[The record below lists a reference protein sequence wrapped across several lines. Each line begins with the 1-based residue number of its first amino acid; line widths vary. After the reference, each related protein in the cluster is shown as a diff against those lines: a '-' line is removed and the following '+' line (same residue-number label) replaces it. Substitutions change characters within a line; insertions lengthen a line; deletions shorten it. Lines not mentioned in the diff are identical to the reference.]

1 MAFNPAGSLR
11 RNRGLFI
18 VVFLACAAVFVGS
31 LLMQR
36 KALAKET
43 AQAAAHARAV
53 ANEVDGL
60 LGVKQLEDPIDAKT
74 ADELDTRLG
83 HAIAGG
89 GSVMAVRVWTPG
101 GDLRYSSLPKDQSAP
116 IQETLSASTKG
127 VGRIASFVDAEV
139 LTTYVPLRTGPD
151 GAPFGAVEVQASY
164 TPVLEAAA
172 TPWEAVRR
180 GSVLLGAL
188 MFVFIVIGSFAALP
202 ARRAAKE
209 GAGFVGTRDPNAV
222 PTLSVEEFQRM
233 QEELGESEAAQRA
246 LEGELERV
254 NARLAADNERATTR
268 VAQLQDE
275 LGRVQTKLQE
285 AQVAATARQAP
296 TADDEELAGWKARA
310 EASEKKAV
318 EAEHRAQMAEMRIG
332 ELTTQVRSLEERLDR
347 AAQTDP
353 GTAQMGVDPEVVERL
368 EAEQAELR
376 SEKARLES
384 ERTLLEVEKSRIETQ
399 AGQLASEHARQSD
412 ELQFALERAREA
424 EDLAASLN
432 DQLLAANERNDQLLA
447 VTERSAAPAE
457 AQATGPTDPN
467 AHLDA
472 VVASAQATTE
482 NDDDAGSL
490 RSRLAR
496 AADRKRRPVKDE
508 SEWPD

>member
-1 MAFNPAGSLR
+1 MALNPAGSLR

-18 VVFLACAAVFVGS
+18 VVFLVCAAVFVGS

-43 AQAAAHARAV
+43 AQAAAHARAI

-60 LGVKQLEDPIDAKT
+60 LGTKQLEGPIDAKT
-74 ADELDTRLG
+74 AAELDARLR

-89 GSVMAVRVWTPG
+89 GTVMAVRVWTPG
-101 GDLRYSSLPKDQSAP
+101 GSLRYSSLPKDQSTA
-116 IQETLSASTKG
+116 IQDTLSASTKG
-127 VGRIASFVDAEV
+127 VGRIASVVDAEV
-139 LTTYVPLRTGPD
+139 MTTYVPLRTGPD

-164 TPVLEAAA
+164 TPVLQAAA
-172 TPWEAVRR
+172 SPWEAVRR
-180 GSVLLGAL
+180 GSVIIGAL
-188 MFVFIVIGSFAALP
+188 MFVLIVIGSFAALP
-202 ARRAAKE
+202 ARRAAKT
-209 GAGFVGTRDPNAV
+209 GAGFVGTRDPNAA
-222 PTLSVEEFQRM
+222 TSLSVEEFQRM
-233 QEELGESEAAQRA
+233 QEELGEAEAARRA
-246 LEGELERV
+246 VEGELERV
-254 NARLAADNERATTR
+254 NARLAADNERATLR
-268 VAQLQDE
+268 VTQLQGE

-285 AQVAATARQAP
+285 VQVAASARQAP
-296 TADDEELAGWKARA
+296 TADDEELAGWKTRA

-332 ELTTQVRSLEERLDR
+332 ELTTQVRMLEEQLAN
-347 AAQTDP
+347 AAQADAGADVAP
-353 GTAQMGVDPEVVERL
+353 GIDPEVVERL
-368 EAEQAELR
+368 E
-376 SEKARLES
+376 SEKTELASENDRLASEKTQLES
-384 ERTLLEVEKSRIETQ
+384 ERARIESE
-399 AGQLASEHARQSD
+399 AGQLASENTRLSD

-432 DQLLAANERNDQLLA
+432 DQLLAAAE
-447 VTERSAAPAE
+447 SPAAPALP
-457 AQATGPTDPN
+457 AAGPNDAG

-472 VVASAQATTE
+472 VVASTQATTE
-482 NDDDAGSL
+482 SDDDAGSL

>member
-83 HAIAGG
+83 HATAG

-172 TPWEAVRR
+172 TPWEAVRG
-180 GSVLLGAL
+180 GSALLGAL

-268 VAQLQDE
+268 VTQLQDE

-285 AQVAATARQAP
+285 VQVAATARQAP
-296 TADDEELAGWKARA
+296 TADDEELAGWKTRA

-332 ELTTQVRSLEERLDR
+332 ELTNQVRSLEEQLDR
-347 AAQTDP
+347 AAQTEP
-353 GTAQMGVDPEVVERL
+353 GTAQTGVDPEVERL
-368 EAEQAELR
+368 ESEQAELR
-376 SEKARLES
+376 SENARLES
-384 ERTLLEVEKSRIETQ
+384 EKTQLEVERARIETQ

-432 DQLLAANERNDQLLA
+432 DQLFAATERTDQLLA
-447 VTERSAAPAE
+447 ATERSAAPADTP
-457 AQATGPTDPN
+457 AGPADPN

>member
-1 MAFNPAGSLR
+1 MAFNPTGSLR

-43 AQAAAHARAV
+43 AQAAAHARAIS
-53 ANEVDGL
+53 NEVDGL

-74 ADELDTRLG
+74 AEELDTRLR

-116 IQETLSASTKG
+116 IQETLSESTKG

-139 LTTYVPLRTGPD
+139 FTTYVPLRTGPD

-180 GSVLLGAL
+180 GSVFLGAL
-188 MFVFIVIGSFAALP
+188 MLVFIVIGSFAALP

-209 GAGFVGTRDPNAV
+209 GAGFVGTRDPNAI

-254 NARLAADNERATTR
+254 NARLAADNERATVR
-268 VAQLQDE
+268 VTQLQDE

-285 AQVAATARQAP
+285 VQVAASARQAP
-296 TADDEELAGWKARA
+296 TADDEELAGWKTRA

-332 ELTTQVRSLEERLDR
+332 ELTTQVRSLEEQLERAAHDR
-347 AAQTDP
+347 AGHRADRRRSGDRRTT
-353 GTAQMGVDPEVVERL
+353 GSRAGRAALREGAVGVGEG
-368 EAEQAELR
+368 AAGG
-376 SEKARLES
+376 EK
-384 ERTLLEVEKSRIETQ
+384 VRIETQ

-432 DQLLAANERNDQLLA
+432 DQLLAANERP
-447 VTERSAAPAE
+447 AAPADTPT
-457 AQATGPTDPN
+457 TGPTDPN

-482 NDDDAGSL
+482 NDDDASSL

>member
-101 GDLRYSSLPKDQSAP
+101 GDLRYSSLPKDRSAP

-188 MFVFIVIGSFAALP
+188 MFLFIAIGSFAALP

-233 QEELGESEAAQRA
+233 QEELGESEAAQRS

-254 NARLAADNERATTR
+254 NARLAADNERATLR
-268 VAQLQDE
+268 VTQLQDE

-285 AQVAATARQAP
+285 AQVAATARQVP
-296 TADDEELAGWKARA
+296 TADDEELAGWKTRA

-332 ELTTQVRSLEERLDR
+332 ELTTQVRSLEGQLDR
-347 AAQTDP
+347 AEP
-353 GTAQMGVDPEVVERL
+353 GTEQTGVDPEVVERL

-376 SEKARLES
+376 SENVRLEA
-384 ERTLLEVEKSRIETQ
+384 EKTQLEVEKARIETQ

-447 VTERSAAPAE
+447 ATERSAAPAE